1 MTAESDNDHPNPEV
15 ESNENAPNVV
25 EPRLV
30 EPNVVEQYHA
40 HDDVTRAIEAVLMVA
55 DEPVSPQLL
64 GELLE
69 ISPGVVEARCAV
81 LAAAYEAEH
90 RGFQLVRAAGGYRFQ
105 SHPDLA
111 AYVER
116 FVVGDQAPRLTGA
129 ALETLAIVA
138 YKQPI
143 SRAQIAQIRG
153 VNVDGT
159 MKTLVQRGYV
169 VEIGVDPGPGQALLF
184 GTTALFLANLG
195 LDSLRDLPP
204 LGDLVPGADVMEV
217 LEASL
222 RVDGASGRT
231 MRTDANAVLSASGSA
246 SATAGSGEP
255 DPGDE

>member
-1 MTAESDNDHPNPEV
+1 MTADDNNEQSSPDAVEVVDEHP
-15 ESNENAPNVV
+15 
-25 EPRLV
+25 
-30 EPNVVEQYHA
+30 A

-69 ISPGVVEARCAV
+69 ISPGLVEERCAA
-81 LAAAYEAEH
+81 LAAAYAAER
-90 RGFQLVRAAGGYRFQ
+90 RGFELVRAAGGYRFQ
-105 SHPDLA
+105 SHSDLA
-111 AYVER
+111 SYVER

-143 SRAQIAQIRG
+143 SRAQVAQIRG

-169 VEIGVDPGPGQALLF
+169 AEVGVDPGPGQALLF

-231 MRTDANAVLSASGSA
+231 MRTDANAVLSASG
-246 SATAGSGEP
+246 TANSSSGPGEP